1 MNRRALATLFL
12 AASASL
18 ARADTIAIRRPDAPQ
33 DSAPTV
39 YSDVQ
44 VTNIAQGRVAFTTA
58 SGNEVDKP
66 LDSVVAIDI
75 DDEPGFNQAM
85 QDMAAQKFAD
95 ATDGFDQTIQK
106 TAKPWLKTYCEPL
119 FTDAAGKSG
128 RFDKAVQGYINL
140 VMNQTSIA
148 AAHRPAAPGP
158 DSGYLDA
165 AAQSLNDAADYPNL
179 STQQQQALLS
189 LLLDVDRSRNNASD
203 IASVAGRLAKL
214 TGSTPS
220 PIANDAS
227 LALAD
232 AKLTLAQ
239 SALSQNNYDQAASII
254 ITSGNVFLDP
264 KRQSDALYILAQ
276 SRQGQA
282 EAKNA
287 PDAWKDAA
295 IAYMRIVADFKDAPS
310 APHVADA
317 LLATASILEDHLNAG
332 GKALRMYQSIQKQ
345 FPGTPAADQ
354 AADRISRLQ
363 SAGVQP
369 D

>member
-1 MNRRALATLFL
+1 MNRRAFATLFL

-18 ARADTIAIRRPDAPQ
+18 VRADTIAIRRPDAPQ

-44 VTNIAQGRVAFTTA
+44 VTNIAQGRVVFTTA
-58 SGNEVDKP
+58 SGNEVDKA
-66 LDSVVAIDI
+66 LDSVVAMDI

-95 ATDGFDQTIQK
+95 ATDEFDQTIQK

-119 FTDAAGKSG
+119 FTDAASKSG

-140 VMNQTSIA
+140 IMNQTSIA
-148 AAHRPAAPGP
+148 AAHRPATPAPIP
-158 DSGYLDA
+158 ATSTPP
-165 AAQSLNDAADYPNL
+165 PNP
-179 STQQQQALLS
+179 STTPPTTRISPRRSSRPFSPFCWTSTAPATTPPTS
-189 LLLDVDRSRNNASD
+189 PPSPRVSRNLP
-203 IASVAGRLAKL
+203 GQRP
-214 TGSTPS
+214 TPS
-220 PIANDAS
+220 PTTPPSPSPMPSSRLPSPRCLRTITIRPPPSSLPPATSSWIPGAS
-227 LALAD
+227 PMP
-232 AKLTLAQ
+232 
-239 SALSQNNYDQAASII
+239 SISSPSPARA
-254 ITSGNVFLDP
+254 TP
-264 KRQSDALYILAQ
+264 RQKTIPTP
-276 SRQGQA
+276 G
-282 EAKNA
+282 KT
-287 PDAWKDAA
+287 P
-295 IAYMRIVADFKDAPS
+295 PS
-310 APHVADA
+310 PTCESSPISKTRPNAPHVADA